1 MPTTVALAF
10 RAPALTWALVWSVGA
25 TPAMRGSPSSS
36 IASASSR
43 VTVCRPPLRTRP
55 GGPPA
60 LPLEMVSRLVPRPL
74 KTSVMFEVTPLPS
87 EVRAMTAATPMITPR
102 AVRMLR
108 RALARIAR
116 QAMVKVS
123 SGLRPLRLNGMEVV
137 GGSLAARGAGC
148 PLRAVST

>member
-1 MPTTVALAF
+1 
-10 RAPALTWALVWSVGA
+10 
-25 TPAMRGSPSSS
+25 
-36 IASASSR
+36 
-43 VTVCRPPLRTRP
+43 
-55 GGPPA
+55 
-60 LPLEMVSRLVPRPL
+60 MVSRLVPRLL

-123 SGLRPLRLNGMEVV
+123 SGLRPLRLNGLEVV
-137 GGSLAARGAGC
+137 SGSKAARGAGC